1 MNRRE
6 FLKVLGA
13 AGATTLAGCASEA
26 PEKLIPYLIPHEEIN
41 PGEALWYASTCRECP
56 AGCGLLVKTR
66 EGRAIKVE
74 GNPHHPVN
82 QGRLCARGQASVQ
95 GLYNP
100 DRIREPMRRR
110 EAGRFEAISWEDAE
124 KLLAESI
131 DAIRGRGL
139 GHQIGFVTPL
149 LTGSLDRLIADWL
162 KSLGS
167 ERLIRYE
174 PFSYE
179 ALRAAHRICF
189 DRDAVPTYDLAEA
202 KFLLSFGADFLESW
216 LSPVRLARGF
226 ATMHRPVSGR
236 MGRFVYVGPRLS
248 LTAAN
253 ADEWISPKPGSEL
266 FLALGLIHLI
276 LQKGLAVSLPEG
288 ELAEIRSLVKPFDP
302 KTVASRMELP
312 EEKIVQLARD
322 FSTQKPSLALGGGV
336 ANASRNATAT
346 AVAITLLNYV
356 TGNVGKTVRFGP
368 TSNVAQL
375 SSYRDLVSLTQT
387 MARGEI
393 QALFLYDVNPLFTLP
408 PSAGFANA
416 LKRVPLVVA
425 LSSFMD
431 ETTAAAHLVLP
442 PHTALESWGDYS
454 PQEGVRSLMQP
465 AMRPLFNTKDLGDF
479 LIAVA
484 KRMGERMAGKF
495 PWGNFYDYLRD
506 QWKEIH
512 RQVDPKKEFENFWQ
526 ESLQQGGVWREVR
539 PEPVRLNLKAISGL
553 KSPIAEPKFDGDG
566 TFYLSLYPSLSH
578 FDGRGAN
585 RPWLQEL
592 PDPMTSIVWD
602 SWIEIHPEVAKRL
615 QLRESDVV
623 SVASP
628 HEKIELPVHLNRGL
642 RPDVVAIPIGQGHT
656 NFGRYGSGRGVNP
669 VHLLPPDPEPQ
680 SGALAWL
687 SVKVTLNK
695 TGKRIAL
702 ASVAGSDRQDG
713 RGIAQVISVASLS
726 SEATE
731 KELEEEPKQIYA
743 PHEHPKHRWG
753 MVIDLNACTGCSACV
768 VACNAENNIS
778 VVGKEQIAKGREMTW
793 IQIQRYAEEGADNS
807 ELKTQ
812 NSKLV
817 FLPMLCQQC
826 DHAPCEAVCP
836 LYATYHTPE
845 GLNAQVYN
853 RCVGVRYCANNC
865 PYKVRRFN
873 WLQYDWPEPLNL
885 QLNPDVT
892 VRSMGI
898 MEKCTFCVQRIRAGE
913 NRAKVE
919 GRSVRDGE
927 IVPACAQTCP
937 TEAIV
942 FGDLKDSESK
952 VAKLSRDQRRYRV
965 LEHLGTQPAV
975 TYLKKVKNE

>member
-1 MNRRE
+1 MDINRRE

-13 AGATTLAGCASEA
+13 AGATTLAGCAYEA
-26 PEKLIPYLIPHEEIN
+26 PEKLIPYLIPHEEII

-100 DRIREPMRRR
+100 DRIREPLRRNPAGSFQPIKWE
-110 EAGRFEAISWEDAE
+110 EAEEF
-124 KLLAESI
+124 LAESLA
-131 DAIRGRGL
+131 AIRGRGM
-139 GHQIGFVTPL
+139 GDQIVFISPL
-149 LTGSLDRLIADWL
+149 VTGSFDRLIGDWL
-162 KSLGS
+162 KALGS
-167 ERLIRYE
+167 QRLLRYE

-179 ALRAAHRICF
+179 PLRAANRICF
-189 DRDAVPTYDLAEA
+189 DRDAIPTYRLDDA
-202 KFLLSFGADFLESW
+202 KLILSLGADFLETW
-216 LSPVRLARGF
+216 ISPVEFAQGF
-226 ATMHRPVSGR
+226 SKMRRPDNGR
-236 MGRFVYVGPRLS
+236 MGRFIYIGPRLS

-266 FLALGLIHLI
+266 FLVLGMVRVI
-276 LQKGLAVSLPEG
+276 LEQGLAASLPQQER
-288 ELAEIRSLVKPFDP
+288 EEIRTLARAYDP
-302 KTVASRMELP
+302 KTVAARTEVP
-312 EEKIVQLARD
+312 AEKIIQLARD
-322 FSTQKPSLALGGGV
+322 FAAQKPALALAGGISV
-336 ANASRNATAT
+336 TDRNATAT
-346 AVAITLLNYV
+346 AVATNLLNYV

-368 TSNVAQL
+368 TSNPAQL

-512 RQVDPKKEFENFWQ
+512 QQVDAKKEFESFWE

-592 PDPMTSIVWD
+592 PDPMTSIVWYN
-602 SWIEIHPEVAKRL
+602 WLEVHPQTAKRL
-615 QLRESDVV
+615 QITEGDVI
-623 SVASP
+623 SISSP
-628 HEKIELPVHLNRGL
+628 YGKAELPAHLSEGV

-726 SEATE
+726 SEAKE

-778 VVGKEQIAKGREMTW
+778 VVGKEQIAKGREMAW
-793 IQIQRYAEEGADNS
+793 IQIQRYIEE
-807 ELKTQ
+807 Q
-812 NSKLV
+812 NPQSAIRNPKFM

-965 LEHLGTQPAV
+965 LEHLGTQPAI
-975 TYLKKVKNE
+975 TYLKKVKSE